1 MKGKKIQKVLIANRG
16 EIARRIMRTCRAMG
30 VRTVA
35 IYSEADRNAPH
46 VWEADEAYLAGPA
59 RAQDSYLNINKI
71 IEIARHC
78 GADAIHPGYG
88 FLSENAGF
96 AEAAEANHIVFIG
109 PTPQAIRTMGN
120 KIAAKQAVI
129 PFDVPLIPG
138 SDHAILDKLAGEAL
152 AKAIGYPVLIKAAA
166 GGGGKGMRIVDAAN
180 DFNSQFDR
188 AVSEAKAAFGDGSVF
203 IEKYIQNPKHI
214 EVQILADNYGHT
226 IHLGE
231 RECSIQRRHQKVVEE
246 SPSPVVS
253 GELRHRLGE
262 AAVQVAKSCQYR
274 GAGTVEFIYD
284 GQDHFYFLE
293 MNTRLQV
300 EHPVTECVTGMDLVA
315 WQIRIAEG
323 APLTVQQQDVVQRGH
338 AIEFR
343 VYAEDPYDQFMP
355 NHGELTSYRLPDGPG
370 IRVDDA
376 YVQGSEV
383 SLFYDPMIAKLIAYG
398 EDRTE
403 AISKLKLAIADYRIE
418 GVTTTLSFAPFLL
431 NHPLFLNGQFTTQFI
446 QDHFNGQ
453 SRLPEWLAHAAA
465 WIYDQEVQK
474 LRIPLMA

>member
-1 MKGKKIQKVLIANRG
+1 M
-16 EIARRIMRTCRAMG
+16 
-30 VRTVA
+30 
-35 IYSEADRNAPH
+35 
-46 VWEADEAYLAGPA
+46 
-59 RAQDSYLNINKI
+59 
-71 IEIARHC
+71 
-78 GADAIHPGYG
+78 
-88 FLSENAGF
+88 
-96 AEAAEANHIVFIG
+96 
-109 PTPQAIRTMGN
+109 
-120 KIAAKQAVI
+120 
-129 PFDVPLIPG
+129 PLIPG
-138 SDHAILDKLAGEAL
+138 SDHAILDKQAGEAL

-323 APLTVQQQDVVQRGH
+323 APLTVQQRDVVQRGH

-355 NHGELTSYRLPDGPG
+355 NHGELTSYRLPAGPG